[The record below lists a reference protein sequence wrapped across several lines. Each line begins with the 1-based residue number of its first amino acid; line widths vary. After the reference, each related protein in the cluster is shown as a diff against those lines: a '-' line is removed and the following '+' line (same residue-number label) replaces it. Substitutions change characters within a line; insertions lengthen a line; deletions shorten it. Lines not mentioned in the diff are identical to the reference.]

1 MIVVIN
7 VNVLGGTSGKEG
19 GKKRS
24 SKKTSQRAESSE
36 VNTDQKKSK
45 KKMTVKPSSKE
56 DEVKEMQ
63 LKAVDQE
70 SVLKQ
75 SSSIVTSVSIDTRT
89 QKQPF
94 EVPNIAVIDASD
106 DDELEQRSLESP
118 TSRDVHDVENY
129 FGKQ

>member
-70 SVLKQ
+70 SVPKQ